1 MNLKKSIFFLIFFP
15 VFLYGQKNAVSYGNF
30 KEELALRKTY
40 HSAQVASCQVYSNEN
55 EADVRELIRME
66 VYDREGKII
75 KTTEF
80 QYNSDKERN
89 DSIYTVFSYDNQGRL
104 AGYSVS
110 YPDGDGFSVGYSY
123 NSKNELTYCGVAAAE
138 AREFS
143 FEYKKGLL
151 MHQTGNGATQ
161 LKTDGT
167 PDWVKFEETFFEYN
181 KQKQRTGEK
190 YFFLG
195 NPAYTNNY
203 EYDKEGRIIKE
214 KIWFGEKNGEPGEVI
229 TYVYNKQGLLT
240 ESRHS
245 YPEFT
250 ETREYI
256 LSDW

>member
-1 MNLKKSIFFLIFFP
+1 MILRNSIFFLIFFP
-15 VFLYGQKNAVSYGNF
+15 VFLYGQKNAVSHGNF

-40 HSAQVASCQVYSNEN
+40 QSARVALCKVYSNEN
-55 EADVRELIRME
+55 DIDNKELINIE
-66 VYDREGKII
+66 EYDREGKIM
-75 KTTEF
+75 KMTAF
-80 QYNSDKERN
+80 QYNSDKGEN
-89 DSIYTVFSYDNQGRL
+89 DSIFTYFSYDNAGRL
-104 AGYSVS
+104 QGFRIES
-110 YPDGDGFSVGYSY
+110 PDSDGLSAGYSY
-123 NSKNELTYCGVAAAE
+123 NSKNELTYNGVAGAE

-151 MHQTGNGATQ
+151 MHETGNGAVQ
-161 LKTDGT
+161 LKEDGT

-195 NPAYTNNY
+195 NLAYTKNY
-203 EYDKEGRIIKE
+203 EYDAAGRVIKE

-229 TYVYNKQGLLT
+229 TCVYNNLGLLT